1 MSARYCN
8 RFLSLIGITDNMGH
22 IGSCLLTYCSVSLSN
37 LMVLL
42 TLGPPLTV
50 GGSTDV
56 LAVEGAAGVVEG
68 LGDVVE

>member
-1 MSARYCN
+1 M
-8 RFLSLIGITDNMGH
+8 
-22 IGSCLLTYCSVSLSN
+22 SLSN

-42 TLGPPLTV
+42 TLGPPLPV

>member
-1 MSARYCN
+1 
-8 RFLSLIGITDNMGH
+8 
-22 IGSCLLTYCSVSLSN
+22 
-37 LMVLL
+37 MVLL